1 MDLQFLRP
9 LYEHFGGYVSV
20 YLDTSRDSEDA
31 TGAVNLRWRS
41 ARERLAS
48 AGADHSTLDA
58 LAGVITDARRGAPG
72 RAAFG
77 RGGQVVLTE
86 ALPHPPRREIARLAP
101 LPHVMP
107 LLAQR
112 RPHVPHLR
120 VMARHDGGEIASVTA
135 AGPQDDEE
143 VTGTGRPV
151 HKIKGGGS
159 SQLRYAR
166 HTEDAW
172 ETNAKELAGRVTAE
186 ARAVGAELIVVAG
199 DPVARTLLVRELGA
213 DLAAITV
220 TIEREVSADSDEAAR
235 AADEAVA
242 QHVAQRSQERFGH
255 WRTQLAH
262 DHGVQGLAATMTA
275 LRDGGVAELLLAD
288 HPESAADRVD
298 RARGNRAGRHR
309 GRADRAGRPG
319 PGAGPRRRRA
329 GPRSDDQRC
338 PAVLPAR
345 GPGHWLRS
353 PAGRR
358 RRGAAPAPGSRHLTS
373 ARAPG
378 RVKLRASWAP
388 AGEALDATGRG
399 GHRR

>member
-31 TGAVNLRWRS
+31 TRALDLRWRS

-48 AGADHSTLDA
+48 AGADRPTLDA
-58 LAGVITDARRGAPG
+58 LAGVITDATRGAPG

-86 ALPHPPRREIARLAP
+86 ALPHPPRREIARLAA

-112 RPHVPHLR
+112 RPHVPYLR

-135 AGPQDDEE
+135 AALRATRRSPNCC
-143 VTGTGRPV
+143 PV
-151 HKIKGGGS
+151 HKVKSGGS
-159 SQLRYAR
+159 SQPRYQN

-172 ETNAKELAGRVTAE
+172 QTNAKELAGRVTAE
-186 ARAVGAELIVVAG
+186 AHDVGAELIVVAG
-199 DPVARTLLVRELGA
+199 DPVARTLLVRELGSY
-213 DLAAITV
+213 LAAVTV
-220 TIEREVSADSDEAAR
+220 TVEREVSADSGEAAR

-242 QHVAQRSQERFGH
+242 QHVAQRSQEHFEH

-262 DHGVQGLAATMTA
+262 DRGVQGLAATMTA
-275 LRDGGVAELLLAD
+275 LRDGAAAELVLVD
-288 HPESAADRVD
+288 HPESALTAWVGPGGIELAATAGELTGRGVPDPVQD
-298 RARGNRAGRHR
+298 RADAALARGLCHQ
-309 GRADRAGRPG
+309 
-319 PGAGPRRRRA
+319 RR
-329 GPRSDDQRC
+329 
-338 PAVLPAR
+338 PAVRPAR
-345 GPGHWLRS
+345 GPGHRLRG
-353 PAGRR
+353 PAGRCR
-358 RRGAAPAPGSRHLTS
+358 CGAAPAAGSRHLTG

-378 RVKLRASWAP
+378 RVRPRAS
-388 AGEALDATGRG
+388 
-399 GHRR
+399 

>member
-20 YLDTSRDSEDA
+20 YLDTSRDPEDA
-31 TGAVNLRWRS
+31 TRAVDLRWRS

-48 AGADHSTLDA
+48 AGADHATLDA
-58 LAGVITDARRGAPG
+58 LAGVLTDARRGAPG

-112 RPHVPHLR
+112 RPQVPHLQ

-135 AGPQDDEE
+135 TGAQDDEE
-143 VTGTGRPV
+143 VTGTGWPV
-151 HKIKGGGS
+151 HKVKGGGRAS
-159 SQLRYAR
+159 LRYQ
-166 HTEDAW
+166 HDTEEAW

-186 ARAVGAELIVVAG
+186 ARKVGAELIVVAG
-199 DPVARTLLVRELGA
+199 DPVARTLLVRELGT

-220 TIEREVSADSDEAAR
+220 TIEREVSADSGEAAR

-242 QHVAQRSQERFGH
+242 QHVAQRSRERFEH

-262 DHGVQGLAATMTA
+262 DRGMQGLAATMTA
-275 LRDGGVAELLLAD
+275 VRDGGVAELLLAD
-288 HPESAADRVD
+288 HPESAATAWIGPGGTELAATAGELTGRSVRDPVQD
-298 RARGNRAGRHR
+298 RADAALARGLTTSDAQLYIL
-309 GRADRAGRPG
+309 PG
-319 PGAGPRRRRA
+319 DLATSSGAPQDGV
-329 GPRSDDQRC
+329 G
-338 PAVLPAR
+338 AVLRMPR
-345 GPGHWLRS
+345 
-353 PAGRR
+353 
-358 RRGAAPAPGSRHLTS
+358 
-373 ARAPG
+373 
-378 RVKLRASWAP
+378 
-388 AGEALDATGRG
+388 EAVT
-399 GHRR
+399 

>member
-20 YLDTSRDSEDA
+20 YLDASRDSGDA

-48 AGADHSTLDA
+48 AGADHPTLDA
-58 LAGVITDARRGAPG
+58 LATVMTDASRRAPG

-112 RPHVPHLR
+112 RPHVPYLR
-120 VMARHDGGEIASVTA
+120 VMARHDGGEVASITA
-135 AGPQDDEE
+135 AGAQDDEE
-143 VTGTGRPV
+143 VTGTGWPV

-159 SQLRYAR
+159 AQLRYQND
-166 HTEDAW
+166 TEEAW
-172 ETNAKELAGRVTAE
+172 KINAKELAGRVTAE
-186 ARAVGAELIVVAG
+186 ARAVGAELIMVAG
-199 DPVARTLLVRELGA
+199 DPVARTLLVRELGT

-220 TIEREVSADSDEAAR
+220 TIEQEVSADSGEAAR

-242 QHVAQRSQERFGH
+242 QHVAQRSQEHYEH

-262 DHGVQGLAATMTA
+262 DHGVQGLAAAMTA

-288 HPESAADRVD
+288 HPESAAT
-298 RARGNRAGRHR
+298 AWI
-309 GRADRAGRPG
+309 G
-319 PGAGPRRRRA
+319 PGGT
-329 GPRSDDQRC
+329 D
-338 PAVLPAR
+338 L
-345 GPGHWLRS
+345 
-353 PAGRR
+353 
-358 RRGAAPAPGSRHLTS
+358 AAT
-373 ARAPG
+373 
-378 RVKLRASWAP
+378 
-388 AGEALDATGRG
+388 AGELTGRG
-399 GHRR
+399 VQDPVQDRADAALARGLTTSDAQLYFLPGDLATSSTAPQDGVGAVLRLPREAVT

>member
-31 TGAVNLRWRS
+31 TGALDLRWRS

-48 AGADHSTLDA
+48 AGADHATLDA
-58 LAGVITDARRGAPG
+58 VAAVITDARRGAPG

-77 RGGQVVLTE
+77 HGGRVVLTE
-86 ALPHPPRREIARLAP
+86 GLPHPPRREIARLAP

-112 RPHVPHLR
+112 QPHVPHLR

-135 AGPQDDEE
+135 AGAQDDEE
-143 VTGTGRPV
+143 VTGTGWPV
-151 HKIKGGGS
+151 HQFKGGGS
-159 SQLRYAR
+159 AQQRYQ
-166 HTEDAW
+166 HDTEEAW
-172 ETNAKELAGRVTAE
+172 KLNAKELAGRVTAG
-186 ARAVGAELIVVAG
+186 AREVGAELIVVGG
-199 DPVARTLLVRELGA
+199 DPVARTLLVRELGS

-220 TIEREVSADSDEAAR
+220 TIEREVSADGAEAAR

-242 QHVAQRSQERFGH
+242 QHVAQRSRDRFEH

-288 HPESAADRVD
+288 HPESALTAWIGPGGTELAATAGELTGLGVQDPVQD
-298 RARGNRAGRHR
+298 RADAALARGLTTGDAQLYILP
-309 GRADRAGRPG
+309 ADLATSSGTPQDG
-319 PGAGPRRRRA
+319 VG
-329 GPRSDDQRC
+329 
-338 PAVLPAR
+338 AVLRLPR
-345 GPGHWLRS
+345 
-353 PAGRR
+353 
-358 RRGAAPAPGSRHLTS
+358 
-373 ARAPG
+373 
-378 RVKLRASWAP
+378 
-388 AGEALDATGRG
+388 EAVT
-399 GHRR
+399 